1 MKYFVSKRI
10 YKDDEVDERWW
21 LFLQMGMKNIK
32 TSFERN
38 QLKIYILSSSKFNS
52 FILRKV
58 YLEYDSI
65 KIFRILINE

>member
-10 YKDDEVDERWW
+10 YKDDKVDERWW